1 MTFNKIIRFKNSV
14 DTGSLSVFADNCGNN
29 FCNDPDIQDV
39 SVSGKSVIFSINGN
53 DTLTGGDGADYFN
66 CGMGSDKVTDY
77 NPSEGDSFIDCE
89 IVTRI

>member
-1 MTFNKIIRFKNSV
+1 M
-14 DTGSLSVFADNCGNN
+14 GN
-29 FCNDPDIQDV
+29 DRLYGGP
-39 SVSGKSVIFSINGN
+39 GN

-77 NPSEGDSFIDCE
+77 NSPEGDSFIDCE